1 MRFGDRSQL
10 GNGEK
15 MVVAGGAITSLN
27 FEIIFWDDDVVA
39 IRGARDLP
47 AVEAVA

>member
-1 MRFGDRSQL
+1 VKI
-10 GNGEK
+10 GEWIEDGG
-15 MVVAGGAITSLN
+15 AGGVITSLN

-39 IRGARDLP
+39 VRGARDLP